1 MLSRN
6 EVKYIQSLRHK
17 KNRDED
23 DLFIAE
29 GVKIVDELISADF
42 VIKNIYAVK
51 DWIEKNSTVENVIEV
66 SGDELKRISNF
77 ETPNKVLAVVG
88 QNKSTQIPHL
98 ENKITLLLD
107 GIQDPGNLGTII
119 RTADW
124 FGVENIIASPDTADM
139 YNPKV
144 VQATMGSIARINIF
158 YTDLNAFL
166 STNTITVCAA
176 VLDGE
181 NISAIDKINECIL
194 VIGNESK
201 GVRESIQPYIQKKI
215 SIQKNGKAE
224 SLNAAV
230 AAGIILFKLMEN
242 N

>member
-51 DWIEKNSTVENVIEV
+51 DWIEKNSTAENVIEV
-66 SGDELKRISNF
+66 SDDELKKISNF
-77 ETPNKVLAVVG
+77 ETPNKVLAVVS
-88 QNKSTQIPHL
+88 QNKSTQIPAL
-98 ENKITLLLD
+98 DNKITLLLD

-124 FGVENIIASPDTADM
+124 FGVKNIIASADTADI

-144 VQATMGSIARINIF
+144 VQATMGSVARINIF

-176 VLDGE
+176 VLDGD

-194 VIGNESK
+194 IIGNESK
-201 GVRESIQPYIQKKI
+201 GVRENIQCYIQKKI

-230 AAGIILFKLMEN
+230 ATGIILFKLMEN

>member
-66 SGDELKRISNF
+66 SDDELKRISNF

-88 QNKSTQIPHL
+88 QNKLTQIPDL

-194 VIGNESK
+194 IIGNESK

>member
-29 GVKIVDELISADF
+29 GVKIVDELINADF
-42 VIKNIYAVK
+42 VIKNMYAVK
-51 DWIEKNSTVENVIEV
+51 DWIDNNQTINNVIEV
-66 SGDELKRISNF
+66 SDDELKKISNF
-77 ETPNKVLAVVG
+77 ETPNKVLAVVT
-88 QNKSTQIPHL
+88 QNKSTQIPVL
-98 ENKITLLLD
+98 KNKITLLLD

-124 FGVENIIASPDTADM
+124 FGVENIIASTDTADM

-144 VQATMGSIARINIF
+144 VQATMGSIARVNVF
-158 YTDLNAFL
+158 YTDVKTFL
-166 STNTITVCAA
+166 STNTIMVCAA
-176 VLDGE
+176 VLNGE
-181 NISAIDKINECIL
+181 NISTINKINECIL

-201 GVRESIQPYIQKKI
+201 GIRENIQPYIQKKI
-215 SIQKNGKAE
+215 SVQKIGNAE

-230 AAGIILFKLMEN
+230 ATGIILFKLTEHI
-242 N
+242 

>member
-66 SGDELKRISNF
+66 SDDELKRISNF

-88 QNKSTQIPHL
+88 RNKSTQIPDL

-194 VIGNESK
+194 IIGNESK

>member
-66 SGDELKRISNF
+66 SDDELKRISNF

-88 QNKSTQIPHL
+88 QNKSTQIPDL

-176 VLDGE
+176 GLDGE

-194 VIGNESK
+194 IIGNESK